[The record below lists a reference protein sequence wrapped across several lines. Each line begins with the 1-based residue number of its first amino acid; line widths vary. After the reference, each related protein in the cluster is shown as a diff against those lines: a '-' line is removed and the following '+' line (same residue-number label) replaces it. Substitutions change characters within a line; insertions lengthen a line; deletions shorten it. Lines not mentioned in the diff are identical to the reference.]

1 MKADVKGSQNLLLC
15 GKEKQV
21 TDQCDYDSV
30 CVYMFLMKVAQIHVN
45 ICTEL
50 IRQAAY

>member
-1 MKADVKGSQNLLLC
+1 MKGSQNLLLC
-15 GKEKQV
+15 GEKEKQV

-30 CVYMFLMKVAQIHVN
+30 CVYMFFLMKVARIHVN

-50 IRQAAY
+50 ILQAAY